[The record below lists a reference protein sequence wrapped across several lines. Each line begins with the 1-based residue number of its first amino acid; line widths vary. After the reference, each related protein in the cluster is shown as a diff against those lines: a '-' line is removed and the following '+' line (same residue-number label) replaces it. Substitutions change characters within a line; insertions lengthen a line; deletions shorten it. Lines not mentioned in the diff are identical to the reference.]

1 MGPARFRQLV
11 AGDRDAIALDETSL
25 AIAAALQPGLDE
37 LHWLAEL
44 DLIAGSCPSPTPE
57 SIAAHVFG
65 DLGFSGNR
73 DAYYDW
79 RNSCLD
85 RVIATRTGIP
95 ISLSVLMIEVGR
107 RLGVGL
113 VGVGMP
119 AHFLV
124 RVADDPQRFFDP
136 FDGGRALGP
145 AGARELF
152 ETVTRGQV
160 AWRDEHLLPTP
171 PIDIVVRMLNNL
183 KVVFTRRADRV
194 RFGIVM
200 QLRAAI
206 DELADAESEELAA
219 ALAVFN

>member
-1 MGPARFRQLV
+1 MGPGRFHELV
-11 AGDRDAIALDETSL
+11 AGGGAIALDETSL

-37 LHWLAEL
+37 LHWLTEL
-44 DLIAGSCPSPTPE
+44 DHIAGTCPSPTPE
-57 SIAAHVFG
+57 SIAAHLFG
-65 DLGFSGNR
+65 DLGFRGNR

-95 ISLSVLMIEVGR
+95 ISLSVLMIEIGR

-113 VGVGMP
+113 LGIGMP

-145 AGARELF
+145 DDARALF

-160 AWRDEHLLPTP
+160 RWRDEHLSPTP
-171 PIDIVVRMLNNL
+171 PLDIVIRMLNNL
-183 KVVFTRRADRV
+183 KMVFTRRSDRV
-194 RFGIVM
+194 RFGVVM

-206 DELADAESEELAA
+206 DELARAESAELDAG
-219 ALAVFN
+219 LGVFN